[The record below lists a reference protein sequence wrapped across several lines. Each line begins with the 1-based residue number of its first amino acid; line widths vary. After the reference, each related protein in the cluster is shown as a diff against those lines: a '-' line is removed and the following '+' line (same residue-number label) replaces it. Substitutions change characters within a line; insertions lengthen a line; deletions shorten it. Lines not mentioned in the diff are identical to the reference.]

1 MDRQDRPDSCIGLD
15 TVVAANNRPSLYPA
29 VIPNSLPS
37 FPPPYP
43 FILNIVEG

>member
-1 MDRQDRPDSCIGLD
+1 MD
-15 TVVAANNRPSLYPA
+15 VNNRPSLYPA

-37 FPPPYP
+37 FPPPHPLLLNRPPYP